1 MASQEEIN
9 KDLSEELKEAKADI
23 AYLKSK
29 LGKTEKSKLDFN
41 FSELNDAISNPIAF
55 LNSKLENF
63 GSSIVKTIGD
73 INEAATAAAS
83 KFGTGLKNYESIS
96 QEIAKVLPD
105 LTKLGFEA
113 SEIGKMQSD
122 FTEKIGTNVV
132 LSADALK
139 NIGTLDKLGI
149 NGAEMAA
156 AFRNSA
162 QSVSGM
168 VEELNVAGQVAGDYG
183 VNVSKIFEDIQKAM
197 QTADQYRFENGVEGI
212 SKMAAQ
218 TAIMGIKFE
227 SVVGFADKVM
237 NPQGAIETV
246 AALQRLGVA
255 ASGLQDPFKLMYM
268 AQSDME
274 GLTEEIGKSVSNLG
288 TFNRETG
295 KVEIPPSARMAM
307 KEIATTL
314 NLSEIEMN
322 KLVSQQ
328 AKFNALADDFEGL
341 NVPEEDRMMLA
352 NFAEINKNTG
362 ELEIKVPGQM
372 ETKAITELSKEDMDI
387 LRQRPENL
395 EEAAFEQLSVTQTIS
410 GQIKSMAQGGAS
422 AVTATKTQFDAEKL
436 ARTSVRGVGDATT
449 EAFKAANIRKQIDIF
464 AEDLGIG
471 FGKLLEVFS
480 GTGTASLKEALDL
493 LEQAGEKGA
502 TSFDDTMTRFGT
514 TLMDSLSKIPDK
526 IDEVVKDNNIYKPFV
541 DGLKEVLKS
550 TSEGISKDVN
560 DLLKTLGIELQQNS
574 ETINARPSA
583 SSASSTSSA
592 SSALS
597 APSAS
602 SEIPINN
609 FQPTIP
615 DLSAQALGL
624 SEGLNQQEYKSF
636 TPTENEVPPAQRL
649 MDSELSLSQQDYAS
663 LATLEIPKNEVP
675 PAQRLMNRELSLS
688 QQYNASSVTPPAVT
702 DVTNILNNQTNNTQ
716 ALTSIQPIAPR
727 EIATQQAQANATPV
741 ANEEKEI
748 RVKFDPFIVKLEGD
762 GKSIEMALQDNVVR
776 DKIIDMVGKAMTS
789 DYNTM
794 GRPILGNRA

>member
-1 MASQEEIN
+1 
-9 KDLSEELKEAKADI
+9 
-23 AYLKSK
+23 
-29 LGKTEKSKLDFN
+29 
-41 FSELNDAISNPIAF
+41 
-55 LNSKLENF
+55 
-63 GSSIVKTIGD
+63 
-73 INEAATAAAS
+73 
-83 KFGTGLKNYESIS
+83 
-96 QEIAKVLPD
+96 
-105 LTKLGFEA
+105 
-113 SEIGKMQSD
+113 
-122 FTEKIGTNVV
+122 
-132 LSADALK
+132 
-139 NIGTLDKLGI
+139 
-149 NGAEMAA
+149 
-156 AFRNSA
+156 
-162 QSVSGM
+162 
-168 VEELNVAGQVAGDYG
+168 
-183 VNVSKIFEDIQKAM
+183 
-197 QTADQYRFENGVEGI
+197 
-212 SKMAAQ
+212 
-218 TAIMGIKFE
+218 
-227 SVVGFADKVM
+227 
-237 NPQGAIETV
+237 
-246 AALQRLGVA
+246 
-255 ASGLQDPFKLMYM
+255 
-268 AQSDME
+268 
-274 GLTEEIGKSVSNLG
+274 
-288 TFNRETG
+288 
-295 KVEIPPSARMAM
+295 
-307 KEIATTL
+307 
-314 NLSEIEMN
+314 
-322 KLVSQQ
+322 
-328 AKFNALADDFEGL
+328 
-341 NVPEEDRMMLA
+341 
-352 NFAEINKNTG
+352 
-362 ELEIKVPGQM
+362 
-372 ETKAITELSKEDMDI
+372 
-387 LRQRPENL
+387 
-395 EEAAFEQLSVTQTIS
+395 
-410 GQIKSMAQGGAS
+410 
-422 AVTATKTQFDAEKL
+422 
-436 ARTSVRGVGDATT
+436 
-449 EAFKAANIRKQIDIF
+449 
-464 AEDLGIG
+464 
-471 FGKLLEVFS
+471 
-480 GTGTASLKEALDL
+480 
-493 LEQAGEKGA
+493 
-502 TSFDDTMTRFGT
+502 
-514 TLMDSLSKIPDK
+514 MDSLSKIPDK